1 MFWSFGGGSRRQRRL
16 VKRGLFDMAS
26 CRIKKP
32 RRSEIGRLY
41 LFVQFHHYWSIL
53 SRVYSKHME
62 LYELMSRLVSNDA
75 ATRVPRVCH
84 ATVSNMTSAC
94 VHSTAKPPTISH
106 TFPSTFPPLMIMFN
120 SSSEASMIG
129 TVKPFHKR
137 AGTLSPSASFFSS
150 SPHHHVQPFGRIRII
165 YRPS

>member
-1 MFWSFGGGSRRQRRL
+1 MDPSLSRGCSVGSAIPRRSSGAAGRCTRRAGRAEARRAREAARGKNEAIVRFSEYDQVSKMCSGALEGSSRQQRRL

-41 LFVQFHHYWSIL
+41 LFVQFHHYRSIL

-75 ATRVPRVCH
+75 ATRMPRDI
-84 ATVSNMTSAC
+84 SSMTSAC
-94 VHSTAKPPTISH
+94 VH
-106 TFPSTFPPLMIMFN
+106 
-120 SSSEASMIG
+120 
-129 TVKPFHKR
+129 
-137 AGTLSPSASFFSS
+137 
-150 SPHHHVQPFGRIRII
+150 
-165 YRPS
+165 